1 MSQNEIFSQG
11 EGDAWYRRNKSSL
24 QSPAD
29 LKFRSDMDFL
39 CRELGP
45 LRGEIGSMLE
55 IGASS
60 GLKLEYICDQLECRG
75 HGIDPSELAVID
87 GNARAKKAEISLST
101 GRSDKLDFADGSF
114 DLVYFGFSLYFCDRD
129 KILRSLSEADRVL
142 RPGGFLAITDFD
154 PEGPKVNQYI
164 HRPGIFSF
172 KQDYSTILLATS
184 AYHLMAKRSYS
195 HHQDHFDHDPD
206 ERVATW
212 ILYKRPSP
220 DAG

>member
-1 MSQNEIFSQG
+1 MGQNEIFSGG
-11 EGDAWYRRNKSSL
+11 EGDAWYRRNKGNL
-24 QSPAD
+24 QNVSD
-29 LKFRSDMDFL
+29 LKFRSDMEFL
-39 CRELGP
+39 SRELKP
-45 LRGEIGSMLE
+45 LRHEVNSMLE

-60 GLKLEYICDQLECRG
+60 GLKLEYICGELECRG
-75 HGIDPSELAVID
+75 NGIDPSELAVTE
-87 GNARAKKAEISLST
+87 GNARLDKGNISLT
-101 GRSDKLDFADGSF
+101 VGRSDKLDFTDQSF

-154 PEGPKVNQYI
+154 PDGPKANEYV

-172 KQDYSTILLATS
+172 KQDYSVILLATN

-195 HHQDHFDHDPD
+195 HHQDFFDHDSD

-212 ILYKRPSP
+212 ILYKRTAPASP
-220 DAG
+220 

>member
-1 MSQNEIFSQG
+1 MSQNQIFSDG
-11 EGDAWYRRNKSSL
+11 EGDAWYRRNKGNL
-24 QSPAD
+24 QSPSD

-39 CRELGP
+39 CQELRP
-45 LRGEIGSMLE
+45 LRGELASMLE

-60 GLKLEYICDQLECRG
+60 GLKLEYICSELECRG
-75 HGIDPSELAVID
+75 YGIDPSELAVTE
-87 GNARAKKAEISLST
+87 GNARDKTAEISLAT
-101 GRSDKLDFADGSF
+101 GRSDQLDFGDRSF

-154 PEGPKVNQYI
+154 PDGPKVNNYA

-172 KQDYSTILLATS
+172 KQDYSMILLATS

-195 HHQDHFDHDPD
+195 HHQDFFDHDPD

-212 ILYKRPSP
+212 ILYTRPLASE
-220 DAG
+220 G